1 MRRIIGKLFHIV
13 LVVLAWAVVAAL
25 VCAPAVFL
33 NTVYGY
39 LPALL
44 LVFLLLVT
52 AICLLLVSRSL
63 SIETDCADVQCERGE
78 SVDVGLKLVNRSV
91 LSCPRARAYL
101 YISDL
106 FGNNDSTRAVR
117 FTVGAKST
125 VDFSFGMEMTHIG
138 CYSIG
143 LDHVEVWDAL
153 GLFRRRVPVSGR
165 FTATVTPRRR
175 AMDSLILSEDAA
187 VEAAVETKIS
197 AVGGTDYTGVRAYAL
212 GDPMKQIHWKLSAH
226 TREYVTKLQESNFQQ
241 EFSVLLDFAAGKNP
255 DREQLL
261 DLNDCLIE
269 TALSL
274 VGEVSEQDASCSLLY
289 SDKGGTVTKV
299 SPSGQEDDLELI
311 HSFAG
316 ITPEPGA
323 DFPDACQLLQ
333 EEARSSSRSSNV
345 LLVTSRLTTDLV
357 HELIRTK
364 QQRRSPE
371 LWFVVPAE
379 WSQRELEA
387 ACRPLKQLDDA
398 EVPYFTV
405 STAENQ
411 IRRPEWEVP
420 ARGEAAPA
428 R

>member
-1 MRRIIGKLFHIV
+1 MRRVIGKILHIAV
-13 LVVLAWAVVAAL
+13 LVIAWIAVVAL
-25 VCAPAVFL
+25 VCVPAVFL

-44 LVFLLLVT
+44 LVL
-52 AICLLLVSRSL
+52 LLLVSVVSLFVVSQSL
-63 SIETDCADVQCERGE
+63 SIETDCTDVQCERGE
-78 SVDVGLKLVNRSV
+78 SVDIGLKLVNRSF
-91 LSCPRARAYL
+91 LSCPRATAYL

-106 FGNNDSTRAVR
+106 FGKNDSTRTVR
-117 FTVGAKST
+117 FTIGGKAT

-143 LDHVEVWDAL
+143 LDHVEVWDLL
-153 GLFRRRVPVSGR
+153 GLFRRKVPVSGR

-175 AMDSLILSEDAA
+175 AMDSLLISEDAA
-187 VEAAVETKIS
+187 VEAATETKIS
-197 AVGGTDYTGVRAYAL
+197 VIGGTDYTGVRAYAI

-241 EFSVLLDFAAGKNP
+241 EFSVLLDFAAGKNS
-255 DREQLL
+255 DHEQLM

-274 VGEVSEQDASCSLLY
+274 VTEVTEQDASCSLLY
-289 SDKGGTVTKV
+289 SDKANAVTKV
-299 SPSGQEDDLELI
+299 SPSGQDDDLELI
-311 HSFAG
+311 RSFAG
-316 ITPEPGA
+316 ITPAPGE

-333 EEARSSSRSSNV
+333 EEAQASSRSSNV
-345 LLVTSRLTTDLV
+345 LLVTSHITTNLV

-379 WSQRELEA
+379 WSQRELET

-398 EVPYFTV
+398 DVPYFTV
-405 STAENQ
+405 STAVNQ
-411 IRRPEWEVP
+411 IRTP
-420 ARGEAAPA
+420 G
-428 R
+428 

>member
-1 MRRIIGKLFHIV
+1 MRRIIGKIFHV
-13 LVVLAWAVVAAL
+13 VAVVLAWAAVAAVVL
-25 VCAPAVFL
+25 APAVFL

-44 LVFLLLVT
+44 LALLL
-52 AICLLLVSRSL
+52 IVSVVSL
-63 SIETDCADVQCERGE
+63 FVISRNLSVETDCADVQCERGA
-78 SVDVGLKLVNRSV
+78 SVDIGLKLVNRCI
-91 LSCPRARAYL
+91 LSCPKATAYL

-106 FGNNDSTRAVR
+106 FGKSDATRTVR
-117 FTVGAKST
+117 FTIGGKAT

-143 LDHVEVWDAL
+143 LDHVEVWDFL

-175 AMDSLILSEDAA
+175 AMDSLLLSEDAA
-187 VEAAVETKIS
+187 VESSTETKIS
-197 AVGGTDYTGVRAYAL
+197 VIGGTDYTGVRAYAL

-241 EFSVLLDFAAGKNP
+241 EFSVLLNFAAEKNP
-255 DREQLL
+255 NHEQLM

-274 VGEVSEQDASCSLLY
+274 VTEVTEQDASCSLLY
-289 SDKGGTVTKV
+289 VDKANAVTKV
-299 SPSGQEDDLELI
+299 MPSGQDDDVELI
-311 HSFAG
+311 RSFAG
-316 ITPEPGA
+316 ITPEPDA
-323 DFPDACQLLQ
+323 NFPDSCQLLQ
-333 EEARSSSRSSNV
+333 QEAQASSRSSNV
-345 LLVTSRLTTDLV
+345 LLVTSRVTTDLV
-357 HELIRTK
+357 HELIRTR

-379 WSQRELEA
+379 WSARELET

-398 EVPYFTV
+398 DIPYFTV
-405 STAENQ
+405 STAVNQ
-411 IRRPEWEVP
+411 T
-420 ARGEAAPA
+420 AKN
-428 R
+428 